1 MMYQDRLALAVKVQG
16 KVLREFKDTV
26 MVPFGSEYSLLI
38 KNLNSLRALVSIQ
51 IDGQDIADGEQF
63 VVPANSSIDLERFL
77 KAGNKNAGQ
86 RFKFIERTSRVE
98 QHRGVGIEDG
108 LIRIEFEFEREP
120 LPIKTTQ
127 YWSSPGYSKDIWCAD
142 SSICKGAA
150 GSAGDNPFFRSRGVS
165 GAIGATSYS
174 ATSAQNCVSTNDAG
188 ITVGGSVSEQ
198 KFVEAAWFPT
208 DGVKHVMVLK
218 LVGEVGQQLV
228 KKPITVKTKQKCETC
243 GHLNKS
249 SSKFCTE
256 CGTGLLV
263 PS

>member
-51 IDGQDIADGEQF
+51 IDGRDIADGEQF
-63 VVPANSSIDLERFL
+63 VVDGNSSLDLERFME
-77 KAGNKNAGQ
+77 AGNKEAGQ

-98 QHRGVGIEDG
+98 EHRGIGVEDG
-108 LIRIEFEFEREP
+108 LIRVEFEFERQP
-120 LPIKTTQ
+120 RPIQWNPNTGII
-127 YWSSPGYSKDIWCAD
+127 YR
-142 SSICKGAA
+142 
-150 GSAGDNPFFRSRGVS
+150 GSAGHGTHHRTLCGSAGFSTPSVT
-165 GAIGATSYS
+165 IGTAHNIF
-174 ATSAQNCVSTNDAG
+174 ASTDAVCSTQACDTNEVG
-188 ITVGGSVSEQ
+188 ITVGGSISDQ

-208 DGVKHVMVLK
+208 DGIKHVMVLK
-218 LVGEVGQQLV
+218 LAGEVGQQLV
-228 KKPITVKTKQKCETC
+228 KKAVTVKSKQKCETC

-249 SSKFCTE
+249 GAKFCSE

-263 PS
+263 PV